1 MPWKAFTS
9 YLCENCTRICRR
21 NRIVWEAQC
30 QSRFQW
36 QRRYQKTVSVFGI
49 FRASVSA
56 IIKSVSYAITT
67 FSGAA
72 PIKLPA
78 AENKVKE
85 LTDKLLETQEFPQ
98 CIKIL
103 FSKVSDKMA
112 RKRAWFPHFFLKFS
126 INKML
131 WKGTI
136 PPSESPYD
144 LIQVFLFGDSEYQ
157 VFLFIMTKF
166 SGGGKYSQDESS
178 SAINGLMHVSQL
190 RIHLAHWKLVLDTHN
205 ALWILIY
212 PCSSFTLGVLIFAGT
227 FFANFAFFGHFRESK
242 YPPNISRC

>member
-1 MPWKAFTS
+1 MCVHEKFLGVT
-9 YLCENCTRICRR
+9 YVQNCTHICRR

-67 FSGAA
+67 FLGAA

-78 AENKVKE
+78 TENKVKE

-112 RKRAWFPHFFLKFS
+112 RKRAWFPHFFWNFQSIKCIEKGQFHHLNHHTILFKFS
-126 INKML
+126 YSVILNIKCFCL
-131 WKGTI
+131 SWR
-136 PPSESPYD
+136 SF
-144 LIQVFLFGDSEYQ
+144 QVVG
-157 VFLFIMTKF
+157 
-166 SGGGKYSQDESS
+166 
-178 SAINGLMHVSQL
+178 
-190 RIHLAHWKLVLDTHN
+190 KLVLDTHN

-212 PCSSFTLGVLIFAGT
+212 PCLSFTLGVLIFAGT

>member
-1 MPWKAFTS
+1 M
-9 YLCENCTRICRR
+9 I
-21 NRIVWEAQC
+21 
-30 QSRFQW
+30 
-36 QRRYQKTVSVFGI
+36 
-49 FRASVSA
+49 
-56 IIKSVSYAITT
+56 
-67 FSGAA
+67 
-72 PIKLPA
+72 PA
-78 AENKVKE
+78 
-85 LTDKLLETQEFPQ
+85 
-98 CIKIL
+98 
-103 FSKVSDKMA
+103 
-112 RKRAWFPHFFLKFS
+112 FFLKFS
-126 INKML
+126 VNKML